1 MASGVC
7 FQKVIL
13 IVKGSDEAG
22 RGEIQKAG
30 ETRAWG
36 GAGPRRRAEL
46 EQELTEVL
54 LFMSRE

>member
-30 ETRAWG
+30 ETWAWG

-46 EQELTEVL
+46 EQELAEVL